1 MKKLTLMV
9 CMLAIAGCARDKVIV
24 DKQGVDMTRYEQ
36 DKAECETYADE
47 VSTGKKAGG
56 GAVAGAVVGAA
67 IGAILG
73 DSGMVARSAG
83 VGAVAGGAK
92 GTAKG
97 ENEKDQVLK
106 NCLRGRGYKVL
117 N

>member
-1 MKKLTLMV
+1 MKILTLV
-9 CMLAIAGCARDKVIV
+9 VAALVLAGCSNKVIV
-24 DKQGVDMTRYEQ
+24 DRKGLDEVRYER
-36 DKAECETYADE
+36 DLAECEVYADE

-73 DSGMVARSAG
+73 NSSMVARSAG
-83 VGAVAGGAK
+83 VGAVVGGAK
-92 GTAKG
+92 GTSKG
-97 ENEKDQVLK
+97 ETEKDQVLR
-106 NCLRGRGYKVL
+106 NCLRGRGYRVL